1 MIDRKHRFHG
11 YGSLRH
17 VYSHGDQVRSLY
29 LTLKYNPNP
38 RRSIFRVAVVVS
50 RKVDKSAV
58 ARNRIR
64 RRLYEVIRLYQANIK
79 EPYDLV
85 LTVFSPQLEA
95 LSTEELQEVVN
106 KLLKDSGVLGQS
118 TTEDHDIIVG
128 KEK

>member
-17 VYSHGDQVRSLY
+17 VYSHGEQVRSLY

-38 RRSIFRVAVVVS
+38 RRSSFRVAVVVS

-64 RRLYEVIRLYQANIK
+64 RRLYESIRLHQADII

-85 LTVFSPQLEA
+85 FTVFSPQLET
-95 LSTEELQEVVN
+95 SSVEELQEVVN
-106 KLLKDSGVLGQS
+106 ELLQDSGVLAQA
-118 TTEDHDIIVG
+118 TPRDH
-128 KEK
+128 

>member
-38 RRSIFRVAVVVS
+38 RRSIFRAAVVVS

-64 RRLYEVIRLYQANIK
+64 RRLYECIRVHQADIK

-85 LTVFSPQLEA
+85 FTVFSPQLEDSSA
-95 LSTEELQEVVN
+95 EELQEVVN
-106 KLLKDSGVLGQS
+106 KLLFDSGVLSQ
-118 TTEDHDIIVG
+118 TAPRDHDMIVG

>member
-17 VYSHGDQVRSLY
+17 VYAHGEQIRGPY
-29 LTLKYNPNP
+29 LSLKYNPNP
-38 RRSIFRVAVVVS
+38 RRSIFRAAVVVS

-64 RRLYEVIRLYQANIK
+64 RRLYECIRVHQAEIK

-85 LTVFSPQLEA
+85 FTVFSPQLED
-95 LSTEELQEVVN
+95 STAEELQETVN
-106 KLLKDSGVLGQS
+106 KLLLDSGVMGQIAPR
-118 TTEDHDIIVG
+118 DRDMIVG

>member
-17 VYSHGDQVRSLY
+17 VYSHGEQVRSLY
-29 LTLKYNPNP
+29 LSLKYNPNS
-38 RRSIFRVAVVVS
+38 RRSIFRAAVVVS

-64 RRLYEVIRLYQANIK
+64 RRLYECIRTHQADIK
-79 EPYDLV
+79 QPYDLV
-85 LTVFSPQLEA
+85 FTVFSSQLET
-95 LSTEELQEVVN
+95 LSAQELQEVVN
-106 KLLKDSGVLGQS
+106 KLLIDSGVLSRVTPG
-118 TTEDHDIIVG
+118 DRDMIVG

>member
-17 VYSHGDQVRSLY
+17 VYSHGEQVRSLY

-38 RRSIFRVAVVVS
+38 RRSIFRAAVVVS

-64 RRLYEVIRLYQANIK
+64 RRLYECIRVYQNDIK

-85 LTVFSPQLEA
+85 FTVFSPQLEDSSA
-95 LSTEELQEVVN
+95 EELQVVVN
-106 KLLKDSGVLGQS
+106 KLLLDSGVIGQA
-118 TTEDHDIIVG
+118 TPRDHDMIVG